1 MSSSSEP
8 ADARAAIAQ
17 RSSARKTLAVAGFAH
32 ALHDGY
38 TDLIYVLLPVW
49 QAEFALGYGM
59 LALLRGLYT
68 GAMASLQVPA
78 GRLAEWCGGRLVLAL
93 GTALA
98 GLGYAL
104 AGLSG
109 GLIGLGAG
117 LLVSGAGSS
126 SQHPIASAAVSR
138 AYGAAARGP
147 LGTYNFTG
155 DLGKAAVPALTA
167 LLLTVM
173 PWRQTL
179 WLLAIVGV
187 AAGIAIVLL
196 MPAIRSAPSGAP
208 RSQAHGG
215 GRGGFALLFA
225 IGVLDSGVRMGFLT
239 FLPFLLA
246 AKGASLPTIGFALA
260 LVFIGGAAGKFACGW
275 LGARL
280 GVLPTVLLTE
290 GGTAAFILA
299 ILFLPLVASLLVL
312 PLLGIMLNGTSS
324 VLYGTVPELAPPE
337 RTERAFALFYT
348 GTVGSGALSPVLYGF
363 LGDIVGVNW
372 ATVATAV
379 AALATFP
386 LAFALA
392 RRLAGDRRP

>member
-1 MSSSSEP
+1 MTSSSESV
-8 ADARAAIAQ
+8 DAGAAIAQ

-49 QAEFALGYGM
+49 QTEFALGYGM
-59 LALLRGLYT
+59 LALLRGLYA
-68 GAMASLQVPA
+68 GAMAGMQVPA
-78 GRLAEWCGGRLVLAL
+78 GRLAEWCGGRVVLAL
-93 GTALA
+93 GTALT
-98 GLGYAL
+98 GFGYAL

-109 GLIGLGAG
+109 GLIGLCAG
-117 LLVSGAGSS
+117 LLVAGAGAST
-126 SQHPIASAAVSR
+126 QHPIASAAVSR

-173 PWRQTL
+173 PWRPTL
-179 WLLAIVGV
+179 WLLAIIGV
-187 AAGIAIVLL
+187 AGGIAILLL
-196 MPAIRSAPSGAP
+196 MPAIGSAPSGAA
-208 RSQAHGG
+208 RAQVHGG

-239 FLPFLLA
+239 FLPFLLT
-246 AKGASLPTIGFALA
+246 AKGASLPTIGFALS
-260 LVFIGGAAGKFACGW
+260 LVFIGGAVGKFVCGW

-280 GVLPTVLLTE
+280 GVLTAVLLTE
-290 GGTAAFILA
+290 GGTAAFILS
-299 ILFLPLVASLLVL
+299 ILFLPLFASLLVL
-312 PLLGIMLNGTSS
+312 PLLGVMLNGTSS

-337 RTERAFALFYT
+337 RAERAFALFYT

-363 LGDIVGVNW
+363 LGDVVGVNW

-386 LAFALA
+386 LAILLA
-392 RRLAGDRRP
+392 RHLVRDRP